1 MKARFSPLLWRIL
14 SAAALGCSAAAL
26 GCGDSG
32 GDPAFPSEGVGGS
45 GASTGA
51 EGATAVSGST
61 GASGA
66 TGGSAGSGG
75 SGAAGSGGSGAAGS
89 GSAGSGGSGGGGAG
103 GGGGGASICP
113 GGPYAAD
120 PLPAGRPQRVR
131 DGFEY
136 VEGPVWIA
144 EEGALFFSEIHL
156 ADENAPPLNGP
167 KAAIH
172 RFVPPDSFEVFIEES
187 STNGLGIHVDGNL
200 IACTHD
206 TRSVSVFD
214 LGTKARR
221 LVADRY
227 MGKRFNAPNDVV
239 VRGDGNVY
247 FTDPEFQL
255 SGRSE
260 LPMAVYRV
268 SPSGDVSVVDTMD
281 SPNGIA
287 LSPDGSA
294 LYADEFGGPVWR
306 YPLNADGS
314 AGPAPELVADL
325 VDADGM
331 GVDCA
336 GNLYVGWLNGVEVI
350 APSGETLGTIE
361 GVGKASNVAFG
372 GADRKTLYIAA
383 GRALYAVEMN
393 IPGYPY

>member
-1 MKARFSPLLWRIL
+1 MKACFSPLLWRIL

-26 GCGDSG
+26 GCGDG
-32 GDPAFPSEGVGGS
+32 GEAPASSSDGGGGPGGS
-45 GASTGA
+45 TGT
-51 EGATAVSGST
+51 EGATVVSGST

-66 TGGSAGSGG
+66 TGGSVGSGG
-75 SGAAGSGGSGAAGS
+75 SGAAGSGGSGVATS
-89 GSAGSGGSGGGGAG
+89 GSAGSGGGGGGAG

-113 GGPYAAD
+113 GGPYATN

-136 VEGPVWIA
+136 VEGPVWVA
-144 EEGALFFSEIHL
+144 EEGALFFSVIHL
-156 ADENAPPLNGP
+156 TAENAPPLNGP
-167 KAAIH
+167 KATIH
-172 RFVPPDSFEVFIEES
+172 RFTPPDSFEVFIEDS
-187 STNGLGIHVDGNL
+187 SSNGLGIDLDGNL

-221 LVADRY
+221 TVAERY
-227 MGKRFNAPNDVV
+227 MGKRFNSPNDVV
-239 VRGDGNVY
+239 VRGDGNIY
-247 FTDPEFQL
+247 FSDPDFQL

-268 SPSGDVSVVDTMD
+268 SPSGDVSVIDTMD
-281 SPNGIA
+281 SPNGVA

-294 LYADEFGGPVWR
+294 LYAGEFGGPIWR

-314 AGPAPELVADL
+314 AGPAPERVADL

-336 GNLYVGWLNGVEVI
+336 GNLYVGWEGGVEVI
-350 APSGETLGTIE
+350 APSGEKLGTIQ
-361 GVGKASNVAFG
+361 GTGKASNVAFG
-372 GADRKTLYIAA
+372 GPDRKTLYITA
-383 GRALYAVEMN
+383 GGALYAVEMN

>member
-1 MKARFSPLLWRIL
+1 MLWRIV

-26 GCGDSG
+26 GCGDG
-32 GDPAFPSEGVGGS
+32 GEAPASSSDGGGGPGGS
-45 GASTGA
+45 TGT
-51 EGATAVSGST
+51 EGATVVSGST
-61 GASGA
+61 GASG
-66 TGGSAGSGG
+66 GSGSAGTGG
-75 SGAAGSGGSGAAGS
+75 SGAAGSGGSGVATS
-89 GSAGSGGSGGGGAG
+89 GSAGSGGGGGGGGGAG
-103 GGGGGASICP
+103 GGGGGASTICP
-113 GGPYAAD
+113 GGPYAAN

-136 VEGPVWIA
+136 VEGPVWVA
-144 EEGALFFSEIHL
+144 EQGALFFSEIHL
-156 ADENAPPLNGP
+156 MAENAPPLNGP
-167 KAAIH
+167 KATIH
-172 RFVPPDSFEVFIEES
+172 RFVPPSSFEVFIGDS
-187 STNGLGIHVDGNL
+187 SANGLGLHVDGNL

-221 LVADRY
+221 LVAERY
-227 MGKRFNAPNDVV
+227 MGKRFNSPNDVV

-247 FTDPEFQL
+247 FSDPDFQL

-281 SPNGIA
+281 SPNGVA

-294 LYADEFGGPVWR
+294 LYAGEFGGPVWR
-306 YPLNADGS
+306 YPLSADGS
-314 AGPAPELVADL
+314 AGSAPELVANL

-336 GNLYVGWLNGVEVI
+336 GNLYVGWEGGVEVI
-350 APSGETLGTIE
+350 APSGEKLGTIE
-361 GVGKASNVAFG
+361 GTGKASNVAFG
-372 GADRKTLYIAA
+372 GADRKTLYITA
-383 GRALYAVEMN
+383 GPALYAVEMPV
-393 IPGYPY
+393 PGYPN

>member
-1 MKARFSPLLWRIL
+1 MLWRIL

-26 GCGDSG
+26 GCGDDG
-32 GDPAFPSEGVGGS
+32 GAPASPSEGGGGP

-51 EGATAVSGST
+51 GGATVVSGST
-61 GASGA
+61 GPSGA
-66 TGGSAGSGG
+66 TGGSTGSGG
-75 SGAAGSGGSGAAGS
+75 SGAAGSGGAAATS
-89 GSAGSGGSGGGGAG
+89 GSAGSGGGGGGAG

-136 VEGPVWIA
+136 VEGPVWVA
-144 EEGALFFSEIHL
+144 EQGALFFSEIHL
-156 ADENAPPLNGP
+156 ADENSPPLNGP
-167 KAAIH
+167 KATIH
-172 RFVPPDSFEVFIEES
+172 RFAPPDSFEVFIEES
-187 STNGLGIHVDGNL
+187 STNGLGLHVDGNL

-221 LVADRY
+221 LVAERY
-227 MGKRFNAPNDVV
+227 MGKRFNSPNDVV

-247 FTDPEFQL
+247 FSDPDFQL

-281 SPNGIA
+281 SPNGVA

-294 LYADEFGGPVWR
+294 LYAGEFGGPVWR

-314 AGPAPELVADL
+314 AGPAPELVANL

-336 GNLYVGWLNGVEVI
+336 GNLYVGWEGGVEVI

-361 GVGKASNVAFG
+361 GTGKASNVAFG
-372 GADRKTLYIAA
+372 GADRKTLYITA
-383 GRALYAVEMN
+383 GRALYAVEMP
-393 IPGYPY
+393 IPGYPN

>member
-1 MKARFSPLLWRIL
+1 MLWRIL

-26 GCGDSG
+26 GCGDDG
-32 GDPAFPSEGVGGS
+32 GAPVSPSEGGGGS
-45 GASTGA
+45 GVSTGA
-51 EGATAVSGST
+51 EGATVVSGST
-61 GASGA
+61 GTSGA
-66 TGGSAGSGG
+66 TGGAAGTGG
-75 SGAAGSGGSGAAGS
+75 SGAAGSGVAAS

-103 GGGGGASICP
+103 GGGGASLCP

-136 VEGPVWIA
+136 VEGPVWVA

-156 ADENAPPLNGP
+156 TAENAPPLNGP
-167 KAAIH
+167 KATIH
-172 RFVPPDSFEVFIEES
+172 RFAPPDSFEVFIEDS
-187 STNGLGIHVDGNL
+187 SSNGLGIDVDGNL

-221 LVADRY
+221 LVAERY
-227 MGKRFNAPNDVV
+227 MGKRFNSPNDVV

-247 FTDPEFQL
+247 FTDPDFQL

-281 SPNGIA
+281 SPNGVA

-294 LYADEFGGPVWR
+294 LYAGEFGGPVWR

-314 AGPAPELVADL
+314 PGPAPERIADL
-325 VDADGM
+325 MDADGM

-336 GNLYVGWLNGVEVI
+336 GNLYVGWLGGVEVI
-350 APSGETLGTIE
+350 APSGEKLGTIE
-361 GVGKASNVAFG
+361 GTGKASNVAFG
-372 GADRKTLYIAA
+372 GPDRKTLYITA
-383 GRALYAVEMN
+383 GGALYAVEMN

>member
-1 MKARFSPLLWRIL
+1 MLWRIL
-14 SAAALGCSAAAL
+14 SAAALGCFATAL
-26 GCGDSG
+26 GCGDDDG
-32 GDPAFPSEGVGGS
+32 APASPSEGAGGQ
-45 GASTGA
+45 GASTGT
-51 EGATAVSGST
+51 EGATVVSGST
-61 GASGA
+61 VASGA
-66 TGGSAGSGG
+66 TGGPAGSGG

-89 GSAGSGGSGGGGAG
+89 GSTGSGGGAG

-113 GGPYAAD
+113 GGPYAAN

-136 VEGPVWIA
+136 VEGPVWVA
-144 EEGALFFSEIHL
+144 EEGALFFSVIHL
-156 ADENAPPLNGP
+156 ATENAPPLNGP
-167 KAAIH
+167 KATIH
-172 RFVPPDSFEVFIEES
+172 RFVPPDSFEVFIEDS
-187 STNGLGIHVDGNL
+187 SSNGLGIDVDGNL

-221 LVADRY
+221 PVAEGY
-227 MGKRFNAPNDVV
+227 MGKRFNSPNDVV

-247 FTDPEFQL
+247 FTDPDFQL

-281 SPNGIA
+281 SPNGVA

-294 LYADEFGGPVWR
+294 LYAGEFGGPIWR

-314 AGPAPELVADL
+314 PGPAPERIADL
-325 VDADGM
+325 MDADGM

-336 GNLYVGWLNGVEVI
+336 GNLYVGWVGGVEVI
-350 APSGETLGTIE
+350 APSGEKLGTIE
-361 GVGKASNVAFG
+361 GTGKASNVAFG
-372 GADRKTLYIAA
+372 GADRKTLYITA
-383 GRALYAVEMN
+383 GGALYAVEMN